1 MFFHCSNVKEK
12 PTSIYQN
19 FQNYYCLK
27 CHTDW
32 ESSLSIPNRKQQTNR
47 SIGFGCKQLFWK
59 HQKMSKLKISLS
71 CWRETLNHQIIET
84 THPRISK
91 DPSKMRGLK
100 TRTSQGSGMISSGH
114 QWLEIPWFLGNTK
127 KIHSTK
133 TMSSETVHKRQP
145 PMAVAWCETKDIAWR
160 CWIPPGW
167 CNLARLEVS
176 SELFGAWKG
185 REKLGSPQLSRVC
198 LMSGYSYRSQSVSF
212 VNKIMSH
219 VWYVYV

>member
-1 MFFHCSNVKEK
+1 MNSVF
-12 PTSIYQN
+12 PL
-19 FQNYYCLK
+19 LK
-27 CHTDW
+27 CQGEAYIYLPNFPKLLLLKVPYWLRILLINSKSETTD
-32 ESSLSIPNRKQQTNR
+32 QQVHR
-47 SIGFGCKQLFWK
+47 FWLQAVVLK
-59 HQKMSKLKISLS
+59 TSKMSKLKISLS
-71 CWRETLNHQIIET
+71 CWRETSNHQIIET

-185 REKLGSPQLSRVC
+185 GKNWVLLS
-198 LMSGYSYRSQSVSF
+198 
-212 VNKIMSH
+212 
-219 VWYVYV
+219 